1 MTNKEM
7 LYDVAIV
14 GYGPVGGVLAN
25 LLGQAGISTLVL
37 DREAGVYPLPR
48 AVHFDGE
55 VMRILE
61 AIGLKSKVQAISRTG
76 IKGMHFV
83 NANQETLLIRAGSAE
98 LGPHGCANN
107 YYFNQPD
114 LDALLRDGASRFP
127 NVDVLLQHEVTDVV
141 THDGHVQVIAGRM
154 DQGVRRTISL
164 QAKYVVGCDGARS
177 MVRRT
182 IGSTQKDL
190 GLHQEWLVFDV
201 ILTQDVPALADHT
214 VQLCDPA
221 RPMTYCCISATRRRW
236 EIMLMPGDDPIEMV
250 KPANLWSL
258 VSRWGVSP
266 NVADIERAVIY
277 TFHSVVARGWRSG
290 RLLIAG
296 DAAHQMPPF
305 LGQGMC
311 SGLRDVAN
319 LAWKLKAVIQNNADD
334 ALLDSYEVERAPHV
348 NAFIDLAVRLGDIIQ
363 TTDETK
369 ARERDKK
376 FLSAKN
382 GQPEVFVFPAP
393 HLGQV
398 TGVSVLHG
406 EDELV
411 GQIFPQPLL
420 STGQRLDA
428 LVQQR
433 FAVLIRQTLLD
444 EVGDASLLAWQQSNV
459 AVIADAALLPWLDG
473 QGLDAV
479 VIRPDRYI
487 YGVAKNAM
495 ELDALRATLW
505 V

>member
-1 MTNKEM
+1 MTDKEM

-14 GYGPVGGVLAN
+14 GYGPVGNVLAN
-25 LLGQAGISTLVL
+25 LLGQAGLSTLVL

-55 VMRILE
+55 VMRVLE
-61 AIGLKSKVQAISRTG
+61 AIGLKSKVEAITRTG

-83 NANQETLLIRAGSAE
+83 NAHQETLLIRAGSAE

-114 LDALLRDGASRFP
+114 LDALLREGVSRFP
-127 NVDVLLQHEVTDVV
+127 NVDVRLQHEVTDVV
-141 THDGHVQVIAGRM
+141 SHDDHVQLNVTRM
-154 DQGVRRTISL
+154 DQGVPGAIRL

-177 MVRRT
+177 MVRRA

-201 ILTQDVPALADHT
+201 ILQQDVPALADHT

-250 KPANLWSL
+250 KPAKLWEL
-258 VSRWGVSP
+258 VRQWGVSP
-266 NVADIERAVIY
+266 HMADIERAVIY
-277 TFHSVVARGWRSG
+277 TFHSVVAQGWRSG

-311 SGLRDVAN
+311 SGIRDAAN
-319 LAWKLKAVIQNNADD
+319 LAWKLKVVIQKNADD
-334 ALLDSYEVERAPHV
+334 ALLDSYEVERVPHV
-348 NAFIDLAVRLGDIIQ
+348 NAFIELAVRLGDIIQ

-369 ARERDKK
+369 ACERDTK

-382 GQPEVFVFPAP
+382 GQPEVFLFPAP
-393 HLGQV
+393 QLGHV
-398 TGVSVLHG
+398 RSVSVLQG
-406 EDELV
+406 DDKLV

-420 STGQRLDA
+420 STGQRLDCV
-428 LVQQR
+428 VQQR
-433 FAVLIRQTLLD
+433 FALLTRQTLLD
-444 EVGDASLLAWQQSNV
+444 KACEASLLAWQHSDV

-479 VIRPDRYI
+479 IIRPDRYI

-495 ELDALRATLW
+495 ELDALRATL
-505 V
+505 